1 MGKWL
6 IMEKNVLAIVE
17 FLGLVGYEVLVA
29 YAMKA
34 FCSMQQKKKGNLPL
48 LGVVSVGIDDDVSW

>member
-1 MGKWL
+1 M
-6 IMEKNVLAIVE
+6 LAIVE

-34 FCSMQQKKKGNLPL
+34 FCSMQQKKGNLPL